1 MSFHKQIERQLAQ
14 DFSPKEATILVD
26 YNDAVYYGR
35 RLQALEM
42 GRLIGLA
49 WRALTNGLKSLLQA
63 HSESRIATMNDHMR
77 QDIGLSPIGGST
89 GRGFI

>member
-1 MSFHKQIERQLAQ
+1 MSFQKKIERQLAQ
-14 DFSPKEATILVD
+14 EFSPNEATILVD
-26 YNDAVYYGR
+26 YDEAVLYGR
-35 RLQALEM
+35 RLQAQEI

-49 WRALTNGLKSLLQA
+49 VRAVAKGVKALYRMGRVN
-63 HSESRIATMNDHMR
+63 RITAMNDHMR